1 MTATVDPCDD
11 MFEVEFGPKEDRT
24 PLNEKTDPLALAWA
38 AYHVWQK
45 FPQRR
50 WVPFSSIE
58 AHDHD
63 HHMAQTT
70 RRYYRDR
77 LTMRVLRGQEL
88 TPIQREMLAISQG
101 GVLRRDHLGLL
112 YRMPYFYAEDVKRD
126 SLSSHYTAQ
135 VSAHNTGRQAWRP
148 APLLE
153 HQVQDLR
160 PVTQILRT
168 RKSGDVDEYWWRNS
182 EDQPVLWSV
191 VSTNPL
197 RSVVDSLWR
206 RDHVT
211 VRAFFHHGQ
220 VRGQDFWHWYVSGV
234 ELA

>member
-1 MTATVDPCDD
+1 MTATVDTWNGV
-11 MFEVEFGPKEDRT
+11 FEVEFDRKEDRR
-24 PLNEKTDPLALAWA
+24 PLTEKADPLALAWA

-45 FPQRR
+45 WPQRR
-50 WVPFSSIE
+50 WVPFDSIE

-63 HHMAQTT
+63 LEMAKVT

-77 LTMRVLRGQEL
+77 LTMKVLRGQEL
-88 TPIQREMLAISQG
+88 TPIQREMLDISQG
-101 GVLRRDHLGLL
+101 GTMRVCHMGLL

-126 SLSSHYTAQ
+126 DLASHYSTLVPA
-135 VSAHNTGRQAWRP
+135 SIKTRQAWRP

-168 RKSGDVDEYWWRNS
+168 RKSGDVDEYWWRNC

-191 VSTNPL
+191 VSNNPL

>member
-1 MTATVDPCDD
+1 M
-11 MFEVEFGPKEDRT
+11 K
-24 PLNEKTDPLALAWA
+24 
-38 AYHVWQK
+38 
-45 FPQRR
+45 
-50 WVPFSSIE
+50 
-58 AHDHD
+58 
-63 HHMAQTT
+63 
-70 RRYYRDR
+70 
-77 LTMRVLRGQEL
+77 VLRVHDL
-88 TPIQREMLAISQG
+88 TAIQRELLSISQG
-101 GVLRRDHLGLL
+101 AVLRRDHLGLL

-126 SLSSHYTAQ
+126 ELASHYSTKVPAS
-135 VSAHNTGRQAWRP
+135 VAGRQAWRP

-168 RKSGDVDEYWWRNS
+168 RRSGDVDEYWWRNS

-191 VSTNPL
+191 VSNNPL

-220 VRGQDFWHWYVSGV
+220 VRGQDFWHWFVSSV